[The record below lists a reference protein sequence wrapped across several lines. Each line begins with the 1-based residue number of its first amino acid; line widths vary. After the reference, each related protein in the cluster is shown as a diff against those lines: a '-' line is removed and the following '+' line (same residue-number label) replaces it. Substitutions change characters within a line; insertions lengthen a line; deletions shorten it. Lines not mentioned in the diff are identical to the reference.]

1 MHRVVLVHRLP
12 RLAVI
17 DGILITEEERNKAEL
32 YYTDQTQVLTVS
44 YVYLSWGFSSESEML

>member
-17 DGILITEEERNKAEL
+17 DGILITEEEKNKAEL
-32 YYTDQTQVLTVS
+32 YYQDQTQIMPVS
-44 YVYLSWGFSSESEML
+44 KAGFPHLF